1 MREEKQNRRDPK
13 HEKTARKEESGKK
26 GKSQKRMEEYARVY
40 KLHRFL
46 LHDQQNMTK
55 PFNVYDEKGRKS
67 IAKEKE
73 I

>member
-26 GKSQKRMEEYARVY
+26 ESQKRMEEYARVY